1 MGRISIHALREEG
14 DWQALLDRADSD
26 DFYPRPPRGGR
37 PLFQSVG
44 DSFRQFLSTPSARR
58 ATSAL
63 YSRPPASKFLSTPSA
78 RRATQRADTA
88 LDARQN
94 FYPRPPRGGR
104 RDRLLYPHQRRAISI
119 HALRE
124 EGDQLPPPHPGRT
137 KYFYPRPPRGGR
149 RTTAVCSQKV
159 SRFLSTPSARRATK
173 YKCRRRHKHQ
183 YFYPRPPRGG
193 RLIDQQAEI
202 DSYLISIHALREEGD
217 KKSGYLPRKASHF
230 YPRPPRGG
238 RPRNRNGKTNRSR
251 DFYPRPPRGGRLV
264 ASTHNNPLPYFYPRP
279 PRGGR
284 RGWRGLPTSTITN
297 FYPRPPR
304 GGRQHL
310 DCAFFGL
317 CDFYPRPPR
326 GGRQRARQSGKL
338 LVLISIHALREEGD
352 IISEIRKPVYRK
364 FLSTPSARR
373 ATAGYIPCGSA

>member
-149 RTTAVCSQKV
+149 LFFFSISVLPVDFYPRPPRGGRRHGFCIKRGKNLFLSTPSARRATVGNSQSGGHAQLFLSTPSARRATRAATGVKADILFL
-159 SRFLSTPSARRATK
+159 STPSARRATYAPCIFRPCRRFLSTPSARRATIV
-173 YKCRRRHKHQ
+173 Q
-183 YFYPRPPRGG
+183 QQGG
-193 RLIDQQAEI
+193 
-202 DSYLISIHALREEGD
+202 
-217 KKSGYLPRKASHF
+217 
-230 YPRPPRGG
+230 
-238 RPRNRNGKTNRSR
+238 
-251 DFYPRPPRGGRLV
+251 
-264 ASTHNNPLPYFYPRP
+264 
-279 PRGGR
+279 
-284 RGWRGLPTSTITN
+284 W
-297 FYPRPPR
+297 
-304 GGRQHL
+304 
-310 DCAFFGL
+310 
-317 CDFYPRPPR
+317 
-326 GGRQRARQSGKL
+326 GKL
-338 LVLISIHALREEGD
+338 
-352 IISEIRKPVYRK
+352 

-373 ATAGYIPCGSA
+373 ATSL